1 MIYKI
6 YEGLSDYL
14 IAPDGTAINKTN
26 NEVIPFQRT
35 PLVAGFTAKLIT
47 DETFTFIKGKRKP
60 IKLVRRFT
68 REELVKMYGRSKNMF
83 NDLGSEIPYTEKAK
97 GISLDAYKDQPEAK
111 GMSGFE
117 QAIAEA
123 SMDKGE
129 VIPLKQIEAEYMKEA
144 STFTQ
149 EQLDQLAASKRTVKS
164 HPKAKPSVQKK
175 VAKAIEA
182 VKPKVVTRG
191 GKKQVTILEE
201 DAASITTRTTPV
213 TMKIPFLKIDG
224 VDYQSARQ
232 ASKALGVAVNTVLKR
247 AKANKDG
254 WFYIE
259 K

>member
-14 IAPDGTAINKTN
+14 IAPDGTAIHKSTG
-26 NEVIPFQRT
+26 EAIPFQRT
-35 PLVAGFTAKLIT
+35 PLVAGYTAKLIT
-47 DETFTFIKGKRKP
+47 DETFTFLKGKRKP

-68 REELVKMYGRSKNMF
+68 REQLVKMYGQSKNMF
-83 NDLGSEIPYTEKAK
+83 NDLGSEVPFTQKVKDIAK
-97 GISLDAYKDQPEAK
+97 ETNLEPEDVINARLNVGVQIHEAILDGKEAIDPV
-111 GMSGFE
+111 
-117 QAIAEA
+117 A
-123 SMDKGE
+123 
-129 VIPLKQIEAEYMKEA
+129 KQIASEFLSEAGQVSK
-144 STFTQ
+144 Q
-149 EQLDQLAASKRTVKS
+149 QLDQLSGA
-164 HPKAKPSVQKK
+164 
-175 VAKAIEA
+175 
-182 VKPKVVTRG
+182 KPKVITRG
-191 GKKQVTILEE
+191 GKKQVR
-201 DAASITTRTTPV
+201 TTEVKAGTTTVKTTPV